1 MALRYSLIA
10 LLVAACSSSSSPPS
24 AGAPSAAAPP
34 PAAAPAPAPP
44 IVPAPNPEP
53 PPIDAAPPDAAAALA
68 ADGAAC
74 LAATDCT
81 SGVCEGEGC
90 DTAHPGRCAKASRI
104 CAHNRVQI
112 CGCDGKTTTA
122 SSTCPR
128 MRYAARGAC
137 QSSP

>member
-1 MALRYSLIA
+1 MRLRHWLIA
-10 LLVAACSSSSSPPS
+10 LLVACSSSSSPPS
-24 AGAPSAAAPP
+24 ASAPSAAAPP
-34 PAAAPAPAPP
+34 PAAAPAPAAP

-53 PPIDAAPPDAAAALA
+53 PPIPIDAGAVAAALA
-68 ADGAAC
+68 ADGADC
-74 LAATDCT
+74 LTATDCA

-90 DTAHPGRCAKASRI
+90 DAAHPGHCAKAARI

-128 MRYAARGAC
+128 MRYASRGPCPA
-137 QSSP
+137 P